1 MFEEQRLGPDQ
12 AADEESAAQRPDDIR
27 EQLAAANA
35 RADENYNQFLRAVAD
50 LDNFKKRTER
60 DLRKMLVD
68 RRRILIERFLP
79 VLDNLERALES
90 DARSD
95 ALRGGI
101 EQTLRGFKAVLEA
114 EGVRPID
121 VAGKTFDPAVAQAI
135 GTASATDGV
144 TEDTVVE
151 VPEKG
156 YTIDG
161 ELLRPAKVIVAKGHR
176 DARNL

>member
-12 AADEESAAQRPDDIR
+12 ATDGESGARRPEEELR

-90 DARSD
+90 DAKSD

-101 EQTLRGFKAVLEA
+101 EQTLRGFRAVLQA
-114 EGVRPID
+114 EGVRPIE
-121 VAGKTFDPAVAQAI
+121 VAGKTFDPSVAEAI
-135 GTASATDGV
+135 GTASPSDGV
-144 TEDTVVE
+144 AEDTVVE
-151 VPEKG
+151 ESQKG

-161 ELLRPAKVIVAKGHR
+161 ELLRPAKVIVAKR
-176 DARNL
+176 DAGNL